1 MSSALSKDLHRHD
14 RVPADGDPLPGRSG
28 PVVVL
33 DGISKSYG
41 PTRVNENIHLSISPG
56 EILGLVGANGAGKS
70 TLMRILCGVT
80 QPDSGTLA
88 IAGTKVEFASH
99 SPREARARGIRIV
112 HQELSLCTNLTVAE
126 NFFLESPDHGGRAP
140 LWRPRYRA
148 LARQGIE
155 AVFPNSGI
163 APDAVV
169 GGLTLGQRQMV
180 EIARAAGDPALRLL
194 ILDEPTSS
202 LDSERGAQLHAF
214 IRRRA
219 RDGVSFIFISHK
231 LREVLDV
238 VGSVVVMRNGRV
250 VRAGPAA
257 GFTIHALVELMGGDG
272 ERRGRRTGSTPDAN
286 AGHEPA
292 PLLRIG
298 GRVTA
303 PLGRPIDVA
312 AGTVLGL
319 AGLEGAGQKELL
331 HRIRACAAG
340 GRDADLACTAKA
352 GFVSGDRQRE
362 GVFALWDVLR
372 NMTIA
377 DVARR
382 SFTALLS
389 PGAEREAAE
398 QWAGRLRLAPERLPS
413 RLLDLSGGNQQ
424 KALVAR
430 ALLPGFDIV
439 LLDDPMRGVDIGA
452 KHDFYRVIREAA
464 DAGRLVVWLS
474 TEDVELLEC
483 DRVLVFQNGAVVRD
497 LEGEDI
503 SEDGI
508 VGGAFQGEASARSAT
523 APAAAAAPTAAGPGT
538 PNWTAGLVSAMPLA
552 SLALVAGAL
561 GWLNPSAASLF
572 GVDLLL
578 SSAVPLVLIALA
590 QMIVVGGSQ
599 VDLGIG
605 AYAGLVNVVSATLLV
620 EQPALGAAMLAAVL
634 AGYSLLGAVIERR
647 RIPAIVV
654 TLGASF
660 IWLGCGFT
668 LQAAPGGSSPDW
680 LAAAFGWQIP
690 GLPTAAVMVVL
701 AGLCGLLV
709 DRSRLGVVLRAFGN
723 NGHALVQA
731 GWSPL
736 RHSVL
741 RYLVAGL
748 FATAAGLSMTA
759 ITTASDINA
768 GSGFTLLS
776 IAAVVIGG
784 CRLVGG
790 VTAPA
795 GVVAGAVTL
804 SLIGSLLSFLDIS
817 TDYNAA
823 VQGLLLIGILALRT
837 LIDRKE
843 TEA

>member
-1 MSSALSKDLHRHD
+1 MSSALSKDRHLHAP
-14 RVPADGDPLPGRSG
+14 VPADGDTLPGRSG

-41 PTRVNENIHLSISPG
+41 PSRVNDGIHLSIHPG
-56 EILGLVGANGAGKS
+56 EVLGLVGANGAGKS

-80 QPDSGTLA
+80 QPDEGTLA
-88 IAGTKVEFASH
+88 IAGTPVEFGSH

-126 NFFLESPDHGGRAP
+126 NFFLESPDHGGRSP
-140 LWRPRYRA
+140 VWRPRYRA
-148 LARQGIE
+148 LARRGIE

-169 GGLTLGQRQMV
+169 GDLTLGQRQMV
-180 EIARAAGDPALRLL
+180 EIARAASDPALRLL

-238 VGSVVVMRNGRV
+238 VASVVVMRNGRV
-250 VRAGPAA
+250 VREGPAA

-272 ERRGRRTGSTPDAN
+272 ERRGRRTGGVPDGSARQD
-286 AGHEPA
+286 AV

-298 GRVTA
+298 GQATA
-303 PLGRPIDVA
+303 PLGRSIDVA

-340 GRDADLACTAKA
+340 GRDPDLTCTAQA

-377 DVARR
+377 EVARR
-382 SFTALLS
+382 RFTALLS

-398 QWAGRLRLAPERLPS
+398 RWAGQLRLAPERLPS

-483 DRVLVFQNGAVVRD
+483 DRVLVFQNGAIVRD

-503 SEDGI
+503 SEDSI
-508 VGGAFQGEASARSAT
+508 VGSAFQSEASGRSAP
-523 APAAAAAPTAAGPGT
+523 APAAAGPIAAKPEAS
-538 PNWTAGLVSAMPLA
+538 NWTAGLVSLMPLA

-590 QMIVVGGSQ
+590 QMVIVGGSQ

-605 AYAGLVNVVSATLLV
+605 AYAGLVNVISATILV
-620 EQPALGAAMLAAVL
+620 EQPALGAALLAAVL

-680 LAAAFGWQIP
+680 LAAAFGWQLP

-768 GSGFTLLS
+768 GSSFTLLS

-837 LIDRKE
+837 MIDRKE

>member
-1 MSSALSKDLHRHD
+1 MSSALSKDHHLHD
-14 RVPADGDPLPGRSG
+14 RGPADGDPLPGRSG
-28 PVVVL
+28 PVIVL

-41 PTRVNENIHLSISPG
+41 PSRVNDGIHLSIHPG
-56 EILGLVGANGAGKS
+56 EVLGLVGANGAGKS

-80 QPDSGTLA
+80 QPDTGTLA
-88 IAGTKVEFASH
+88 IAGTPVEFGSH

-126 NFFLESPDHGGRAP
+126 NFFLESPDHGGRSP

-148 LARQGIE
+148 LARRGIE

-163 APDAVV
+163 APGTVV
-169 GGLTLGQRQMV
+169 GDLTLGQRQMV
-180 EIARAAGDPALRLL
+180 EIARAASDPALRLL

-238 VGSVVVMRNGRV
+238 VGGVVVMRNGRV
-250 VRAGPAA
+250 VREGPAA

-272 ERRGRRTGSTPDAN
+272 ERRGRRVGGTP
-286 AGHEPA
+286 AGYIQDEA
-292 PLLRIG
+292 AALLTIG
-298 GRVTA
+298 GQATA
-303 PLGRPIDVA
+303 PLGRSIHVA
-312 AGTVLGL
+312 AGTILGL

-331 HRIRACAAG
+331 HRIRVCAAG
-340 GRDADLACTAKA
+340 GRDPDLTCTARA

-377 DVARR
+377 DMARR
-382 SFTALLS
+382 RFTAWLS

-398 QWAGRLRLAPERLPS
+398 HWAGQLRLAPERLPS

-497 LEGEDI
+497 LEGEEI
-503 SEDGI
+503 SEDSI
-508 VGGAFQGEASARSAT
+508 VGGAFQSEASGRATT
-523 APAAAAAPTAAGPGT
+523 APDPIAAGSEAPR
-538 PNWTAGLVSAMPLA
+538 WTAGLVSVMPLA

-590 QMIVVGGSQ
+590 QMVIVGGSQ

-605 AYAGLVNVVSATLLV
+605 AYAGLVNVVSATMLV

-709 DRSRLGVVLRAFGN
+709 DRSRLGIVLRAFGN

-736 RHSVL
+736 RYSVL
-741 RYLVAGL
+741 RYLAAGL

-768 GSGFTLLS
+768 GSSFTLLS

>member
-1 MSSALSKDLHRHD
+1 MSSALSKDVHRLD

-41 PTRVNENIHLSISPG
+41 PSRVNDGIHLSIHPG
-56 EILGLVGANGAGKS
+56 EVLGLVGANGAGKS

-80 QPDSGTLA
+80 QPDEGTLA
-88 IAGTKVEFASH
+88 IAGTPVEFAGH

-126 NFFLESPDHGGRAP
+126 NFFLESPDHGGRFP

-163 APDAVV
+163 APDTVV
-169 GGLTLGQRQMV
+169 GDLTLGQRQMV
-180 EIARAAGDPALRLL
+180 EIARAASDPALLLL

-238 VGSVVVMRNGRV
+238 VGSVAVMRNGRV
-250 VRAGPAA
+250 VREGPAA
-257 GFTIHALVELMGGDG
+257 GFTIHTLVELMGGDG
-272 ERRGRRTGSTPDAN
+272 ERRGRRTGDN
-286 AGHEPA
+286 AVGTARQGTA

-298 GRVTA
+298 GQATA
-303 PLGRPIDVA
+303 PLGRSIDVA

-340 GRDADLACTAKA
+340 GRDPDLTCTAKA

-372 NMTIA
+372 NMTVA

-382 SFTALLS
+382 RFTALLS

-398 QWAGRLRLAPERLPS
+398 RWAGQLRLAPERLPS

-503 SEDGI
+503 SEDSI
-508 VGGAFQGEASARSAT
+508 VGGAFQSEASGRSAT
-523 APAAAAAPTAAGPGT
+523 SSAAPIAATPETAR
-538 PNWTAGLVSAMPLA
+538 WTAGLVSAMPLA

-561 GWLNPSAASLF
+561 GWLNPSAVSLF
-572 GVDLLL
+572 GMDLLL

-680 LAAAFGWQIP
+680 LTAAFGWQIP
-690 GLPTAAVMVVL
+690 GLPTTAVMVVM

-768 GSGFTLLS
+768 GSSFTLLS